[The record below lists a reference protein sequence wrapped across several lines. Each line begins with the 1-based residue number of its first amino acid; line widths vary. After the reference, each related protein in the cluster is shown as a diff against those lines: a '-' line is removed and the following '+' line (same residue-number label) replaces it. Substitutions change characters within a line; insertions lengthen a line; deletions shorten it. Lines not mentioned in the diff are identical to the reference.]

1 MDDQTLRK
9 PYRLLTHQQ
18 RKTEALEK
26 ANKPLPALIS
36 RRMFIAAGV
45 VGTVS
50 VSISRH
56 NLMAVTPEPI
66 GSKWKSFLNFA
77 ALAAGIMGY
86 GPVVQVITSFISAVK
101 AKDPQQAAAILTE
114 ADFLRGKH
122 YLDPTR
128 IRDIPERLKP
138 SITPDGRIA
147 LPFLHSDGLNGIV
160 SHILGKNVFT
170 RLAGPTQGSIPG
182 VTEILRTL
190 GFSEKNL
197 SPLFSPKEQ
206 LITAFSKF
214 EESDKSENTG
224 DRYKSDAD
232 AILRFFYRNTGSG
245 TGQNDFVV
253 ENARDPITG
262 KLTNIENAVVIA
274 FEEK

>member
-1 MDDQTLRK
+1 MDDQTLFK
-9 PYRLLTHQQ
+9 PYRLLTPQQ

-56 NLMAVTPEPI
+56 NLMAVTPEPVRF
-66 GSKWKSFLNFA
+66 KWDSFLSYA
-77 ALAAGIMGY
+77 TLAAGIMGY
-86 GPVVQVITSFISAVK
+86 GPVVQLVTSFISAVK

-114 ADFLRGKH
+114 ADFLRRKD
-122 YLDPTR
+122 YLDPAR
-128 IRDIPERLKP
+128 IRDIPAGLKP
-138 SITPDGRIA
+138 SITEDGRIA

-160 SHILGKNVFT
+160 SYILGKDVFS
-170 RLAGPTQGSIPG
+170 RLAGPTQGSIKG
-182 VTEILRTL
+182 VAEILKTL
-190 GFSEKNL
+190 GFTQKNSPGLL
-197 SPLFSPKEQ
+197 SPKSQ

-214 EESDKSENTG
+214 GESDQSENDG

-232 AILRFFYRNTGSG
+232 AILRFFYRNTGAG

-253 ENARDPITG
+253 ENARDPISG
-262 KLTNIENAVVIA
+262 KLTDIENAVVITY
-274 FEEK
+274 